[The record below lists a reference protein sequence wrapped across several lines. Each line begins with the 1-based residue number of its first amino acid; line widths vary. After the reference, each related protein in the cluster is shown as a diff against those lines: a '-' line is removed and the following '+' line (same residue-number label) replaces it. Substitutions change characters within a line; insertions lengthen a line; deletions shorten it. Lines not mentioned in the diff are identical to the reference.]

1 MNNALIL
8 LQLMIALTE
17 QAQRLQLLLQTAA
30 RENRDVTD
38 DELNNVAS
46 GDDAARAALQSAIA
60 RAKAEGR

>member
-1 MNNALIL
+1 VNNALIL